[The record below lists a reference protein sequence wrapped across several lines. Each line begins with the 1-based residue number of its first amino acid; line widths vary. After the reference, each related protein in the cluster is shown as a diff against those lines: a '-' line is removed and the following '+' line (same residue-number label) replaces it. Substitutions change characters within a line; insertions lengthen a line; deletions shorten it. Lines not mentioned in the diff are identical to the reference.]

1 MERHETAMFIR
12 RGSSRGFVALAL
24 LGVAACVV
32 VDNASASPAAKNTA
46 AKNTA
51 ADDTSAKSTQE
62 ETWHARLGVSV
73 NPVLDAEDYLPIA
86 KTGFGGSV
94 SAFYRLPYRLGVGA
108 GVDLDRYTYDS
119 SNHGDG
125 PYGPPRYVDQQLL
138 DVRAQALLQW
148 DWWARDLINPYLLI
162 GAGYVWQHA
171 ELTDW
176 QCHPRQRSGPIGSVG
191 AGLDVALGSAVG
203 VGVEYR
209 VNTPPL
215 TGGLCTGVQID
226 DEPRGAPRVTNH
238 RLGLTVSVRH

>member
-1 MERHETAMFIR
+1 MFIR

-24 LGVAACVV
+24 LGIAACVV
-32 VDNASASPAAKNTA
+32 VGNASASPAANNSAAKNTA
-46 AKNTA
+46 AKNTT

-176 QCHPRQRSGPIGSVG
+176 QCYPKQNSGPVASAG
-191 AGLDVALGSAVG
+191 AGFDVALGAMVG
-203 VGVEYR
+203 VGFEYR
-209 VNTPPL
+209 VSTPPL
-215 TGGLCTGVQID
+215 SSRSCNLALIY
-226 DEPRGAPRVTNH
+226 DEPRGAPRITTH